1 MIGKISD
8 EQIVTVLR
16 PFVRATRPVLDGLRE
31 SDPFG
36 LRARVTPDGAG
47 ARDVPPEERSLA
59 DKILDAL
66 ASVQV
71 PGTAA
76 WARMDVDARAHWW
89 VYRVGRFTTLIA
101 AIPGLGGA
109 LARTL
114 PVSDAVGAAGE
125 GLLLVALAGEHGVRD
140 EDRLVELLAAV
151 LFRRELA
158 LGDRALTPAED
169 AAADARA
176 SELTGDLA
184 ESGTRATLKKVGAAV
199 WRLGRALWSVEEE
212 LDKRPHGRF
221 YHEWLGMLPVV
232 GVLGKYLG
240 EWSGLKRA
248 AREGRTWLDRH
259 GLAARPGA

>member
-1 MIGKISD
+1 MIGRITD

-36 LRARVTPDGAG
+36 LRARVAHGSSDS
-47 ARDVPPEERSLA
+47 PEERTLA
-59 DKILDAL
+59 DKILDTL

-71 PGTAA
+71 PGTSA
-76 WARMDVDARAHWW
+76 WARMTVDARSHWW

-101 AIPGLGGA
+101 AIPGLGGV

-140 EDRLVELLAAV
+140 EDRLVELLSAV
-151 LFRRELA
+151 LFQRELMPA
-158 LGDRALTPAED
+158 GRELTAEED

-176 SELTGDLA
+176 SELTGELA
-184 ESGTRATLKKVGAAV
+184 ETGTRASLKKVGGAV
-199 WRLGRALWSVEEE
+199 WRLGRALWSVEDE
-212 LDKRPHGRF
+212 LDKRPNGRF
-221 YHEWLGMLPVV
+221 YHHWIGLLPVV
-232 GVLGKYLG
+232 GVVGKYLG

-248 AREGRTWLDRH
+248 AKQGRAWLARR
-259 GLAARPGA
+259 GLVAQV